1 MKLYISNSAFFSEAD
16 YNKYYDMMSDARKA
30 DIDRKKFLA
39 SKRESVLGEML
50 ARRGISELIGIDE
63 SAIVF
68 NRTENGKPFAENADV
83 YFSISHSKDYVVCAV
98 DDDEIGV
105 DIEQIRKVEP
115 RITSISCTERDK
127 EYIYGESEL
136 DVFTHDMIDRF
147 FEVWTAKE
155 AYLKCRGTGMIDVK
169 TISYEDI
176 KPFCKK
182 IEDSGYIITIYSKQD
197 FHGLKLKI
205 V

>member
-16 YNKYYDMMSDARKA
+16 YNKYYDMMSDACKA
-30 DIDRKKFLA
+30 DIDRKKFFT

-63 SAIVF
+63 RDIVF

-83 YFSISHSKDYVVCAV
+83 YFSISHSKDYVVCAI
-98 DDDEIGV
+98 DDAEIGV
-105 DIEQIRKVEP
+105 DIEQIRKVEI
-115 RITSISCTERDK
+115 RITNISCTERDK
-127 EYIYGESEL
+127 EYIYGESEP
-136 DVFTHDMIDRF
+136 DVFTPDMIDRF

-155 AYLKCRGTGMIDVK
+155 AYLKCKGTGMIDIK
-169 TISYEDI
+169 TISYEDV